1 MAPWYNN
8 HSKEHHVNYHVKALP
23 NGQCGVKDYITFGD
37 EWSEEIRT
45 YTLYIWLIEGGDK
58 PIIVDTGPRDI
69 EGFNEATKAYIPI
82 GVTQKPDETTLGALA
97 QAGVKPEDV
106 GYVFITHMHGDH
118 YTNYYLFENARI
130 VINENAFPEGVESAP
145 ADMQD
150 RLILVGDDEVLPGI
164 HCFHLGVHS
173 DDSQG
178 IAINTDKGVVV
189 LSGDEAYTFENIEKD
204 RPIRCEDPDAS
215 REVLAKLRSRGDIIL
230 PGHDPLVMERY
241 PGGVVA

>member
-1 MAPWYNN
+1 M
-8 HSKEHHVNYHVKALP
+8 NYHIKALP

-45 YTLYIWLIEGGDK
+45 YTLYIWLIEGGEK

-82 GVTQKPDETTLGALA
+82 GVTQKPDETTEAALA
-97 QAGVKPEDV
+97 KAGVKLEDV

-118 YTNYYLFENARI
+118 FTNYYLFENAKI
-130 VINENAFPEGVESAP
+130 VVNKNGFPEGAQSAP
-145 ADMQD
+145 EDMRD
-150 RLILVGDDEVLPGI
+150 RLILVDDEEVLPGI
-164 HCFHLGVHS
+164 RCFPLGVHAH
-173 DDSQG
+173 DSQA
-178 IAINTDKGVVV
+178 IAIDTEKGVVV
-189 LSGDEAYTFENIEKD
+189 LSGDDAYMFENIEKD
-204 RPIRCEDPDAS
+204 RPIRCEHPEDS
-215 REVLAKLRSRGDIIL
+215 LKVLAKLRSRGDIIL